1 MFFNTLLSRWVE
13 PSGLASGPFSAAR
26 QDLPFALQKA
36 AARLRD
42 VKAAYIKSVH
52 L

>member
-1 MFFNTLLSRWVE
+1 
-13 PSGLASGPFSAAR
+13 
-26 QDLPFALQKA
+26 LPFALQKA